1 MINPQSRTVEWI
13 TEAAQ
18 RLGARDIILVEK
30 TIRAFSLLEALARS
44 GCPFLFKGGSSLMLH
59 LNTSKRLSIDIDIIC
74 PPGTVIENYLDQ
86 YAEEYGFGK
95 VELVERISRTDVPK
109 QHAKFYY
116 EVSYPGKGGQDKI
129 LLDVLFEET
138 HYSRIVMLP
147 IQSPLLITDEPA
159 VMVSLPSH
167 EDLLGDK
174 LTAFAPHTTGI
185 PYFKGEKKCTME
197 IIKQMFDVASL
208 FDLTDDLSVTRATF
222 QKFAAIELEYR
233 HLDSGDIRPVLDDI
247 YQTAL
252 CVCMR
257 GQQNPEEF
265 KLLQDGIGRI
275 GNFVLGSR
283 YTLDNAI
290 VNAAKVAY
298 LSQLIAKGKIEV
310 HHYNPD
316 RIEEMAG
323 QVLQEPMPTKLNKL
337 KKTHPEA
344 FFYLNEIQGNTIKTT
359 SASTSATCSSSSTSS
374 QVLDI

>member
-159 VMVSLPSH
+159 VMVSLPSP

-233 HLDSGDIRPVLDDI
+233 HLDSGDIQPVLDDI

-265 KLLQDGIGRI
+265 KLLQD
-275 GNFVLGSR
+275 
-283 YTLDNAI
+283 A
-290 VNAAKVAY
+290 
-298 LSQLIAKGKIEV
+298 
-310 HHYNPD
+310 
-316 RIEEMAG
+316 
-323 QVLQEPMPTKLNKL
+323 
-337 KKTHPEA
+337 
-344 FFYLNEIQGNTIKTT
+344 
-359 SASTSATCSSSSTSS
+359 
-374 QVLDI
+374 